1 MNNKKTVTPLWEK
14 IVGVAGLVLLCVGFA
29 YLSWEKITRE
39 RSPLH
44 ISFAIDSIV
53 EVETEFLV
61 KVNVENAGFQ
71 SATELQV
78 EGVLLKDGKK
88 IESHKMQIDYI
99 PSNSGRRIGFF
110 FKQDPHLGALE
121 FRALGFQEP

>member
-1 MNNKKTVTPLWEK
+1 MSNKKPVTPLWEK
-14 IVGVAGLVLLCVGFA
+14 IVGMLGLVLLCVGFA
-29 YLSWEKITRE
+29 YLSWENITKE
-39 RSPLH
+39 KSPLH
-44 ISFAIDSIV
+44 ILFAVGSII

-61 KVNVENAGFQ
+61 TVNVENTGFQ
-71 SATELQV
+71 SATALQV

-88 IESHKMQIDYI
+88 IESHRMQIDYI
-99 PSNSGRRIGFF
+99 PSNSNRRIGFF

>member
-39 RSPLH
+39 KSPLH

-61 KVNVENAGFQ
+61 KVKVENAGFQ
-71 SATELQV
+71 SATALQV
-78 EGVLLKDGKK
+78 EGALLMDGK
-88 IESHKMQIDYI
+88 EVETHEMQVDYI
-99 PSNSGRRIGFF
+99 PSNSNRRIGVF
-110 FKQDPHLGALE
+110 FKQDPRLGTLE